1 MEALKFVVKKLVAFT
16 VSITVLSFIIFS
28 LLFLAP
34 GDPARVLVGARRASP
49 EALNAIREQ
58 YHLNDSFFSQ
68 YFRWVGD
75 AAHLDFGNSIRTG
88 SPVTETISSHLS
100 VSLELVLVSL
110 VLSIICGIVFGV
122 IAAKRRG
129 KFSDKA
135 INFVALV
142 GTSAPSFAA
151 GLLLLYVFA
160 LILGWF
166 PVYGIGEDTFADRVF
181 HLTLPAIALT
191 IGVSAMLMKVTRS
204 AMLNEVDSDYTVFM
218 RARTLSPLRIT
229 FAQLKNASGPIL
241 TSTGLVLASLIG
253 ATVLVETTFAIPGVG
268 NLLASSVTMK
278 DVPVVQ
284 FLTLVLAF
292 FICLS
297 QALVDIAVYFINPA
311 SRAAGRGKAAA

>member
-1 MEALKFVVKKLVAFT
+1 MEALKFILKKIVAFA
-16 VSITVLSFIIFS
+16 VSMAVLSFIIFS

-34 GDPARVLVGARRASP
+34 GDPARVLVGARKVDPAILES
-49 EALNAIREQ
+49 IREQ

-68 YFRWVGD
+68 YFRWIEN
-75 AAHLDFGNSIRTG
+75 AFHLDFGNSIRTG
-88 SPVTETISSHLS
+88 SPVTEAVGSHLT

-110 VLSIICGIVFGV
+110 VLSIICGLVFGV

-129 KFSDKA
+129 KLSDKT
-135 INFVALV
+135 INLLALV
-142 GTSAPSFAA
+142 GTSAPSFAI
-151 GLLLLYVFA
+151 GLLFLYLFA

-166 PVYGIGEDTFADRVF
+166 PVYGIGDNTFGDRLM
-181 HLTLPAIALT
+181 HLALPAISLMV
-191 IGVSAMLMKVTRS
+191 GVSAMLMKVTRS

-218 RARTLSPLRIT
+218 RARSLSPLRIT
-229 FAQLKNASGPIL
+229 AAQMKNAAGPIL
-241 TSTGLVLASLIG
+241 TSTGLVLASLVG

-297 QALVDIAVYFINPA
+297 SALVDIAVYFINPA
-311 SRAAGRGKAAA
+311 SRSRRRRRIAS